1 MGNTATNNGHGNETM
16 NDETLRL
23 LVTSKTI
30 AEVIDTLTSRV
41 QDCTAMVQTIL
52 ETEIDA
58 LAVRQLDRFEAM
70 GEVYRDQI
78 GIVANTYPGA

>member
-1 MGNTATNNGHGNETM
+1 M

>member
-1 MGNTATNNGHGNETM
+1 M

-58 LAVRQLDRFEAM
+58 LAVRQLDRFKAM

-78 GIVANTYPGA
+78 GIVASTYPAP